1 MATPQHGARKEGE
14 KEKEIESQKI
24 KRNVV
29 EEHFCIIDNSE
40 RINRVLL
47 LVFTFPLP
55 LSVSVFLSEG
65 LWFVIGMWRV
75 VVLWTAGWLTVVSV

>member
-1 MATPQHGARKEGE
+1 MATPQHGARKERERE
-14 KEKEIESQKI
+14 KEREIESQKI

-40 RINRVLL
+40 RMSRVLL
-47 LVFTFPLP
+47 L
-55 LSVSVFLSEG
+55 SVSLFLSEG

-75 VVLWTAGWLTVVSV
+75 DVLRRAGWLTVVSV

>member
-1 MATPQHGARKEGE
+1 MATPQHGARKEGERE

-47 LVFTFPLP
+47 LVFTSFCLC
-55 LSVSVFLSEG
+55 LSL
-65 LWFVIGMWRV
+65 
-75 VVLWTAGWLTVVSV
+75 